1 MIYKVFGK
9 VLELPKSACALLK
22 CYVLGELVLQEVLR
36 RFLLDE
42 DSPLQKGKV
51 TYEEGKIVYES
62 SDEIDDYIVEC
73 AKSVS
78 AIDSAVDKVNQ
89 SLTIL
94 NYDYI
99 NSIDCEQYNLAEY
112 IEFHIENYIIRAHSI
127 YDRTLIFIN
136 KLLQLGIDNSH
147 IGHGLIVSNENVI
160 RFELDKPLQALK
172 KQFKNY
178 HNIRNTIIHHDRYK
192 DDEFDTISLY
202 HKTESL
208 LKQTSKDPL
217 INEGVLK
224 ALTSE
229 YLGSKTDELTE
240 NLNQI
245 KEKLKLFL
253 EEAVKVYGHRKSQL
267 KT

>member
-1 MIYKVFGK
+1 MRR
-9 VLELPKSACALLK
+9 
-22 CYVLGELVLQEVLR
+22 YVLGEFVLQEVLSK
-36 RFLLDE
+36 FLLDK
-42 DSPLQKGKV
+42 DSPLQKGAI
-51 TYEEGKIVYES
+51 TFDDGKLVYEFS
-62 SDEIDDYIVEC
+62 GEIDVYIVEC
-73 AKSVS
+73 GKSVS

-89 SLTIL
+89 SLTVL

-99 NSIDCEQYNLAEY
+99 NSIGCGQYNLAEY

-147 IGHGLIVSNENVI
+147 IGHGLVVSNENVK
-160 RFELDKPLQALK
+160 RFGLDKPLQALK
-172 KQFKNY
+172 KQFKTY

-217 INEGVLK
+217 LNEDVLK

-229 YLGSKTDELTE
+229 YLSAKTDELTD

-245 KEKLKLFL
+245 KEKLELFL
-253 EEAVKVYGHRKSQL
+253 EEAVKVYEYRKSQL